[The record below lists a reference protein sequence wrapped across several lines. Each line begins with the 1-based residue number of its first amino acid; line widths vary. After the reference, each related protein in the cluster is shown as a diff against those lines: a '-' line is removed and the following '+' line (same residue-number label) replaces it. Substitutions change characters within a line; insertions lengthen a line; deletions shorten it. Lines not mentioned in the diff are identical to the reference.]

1 MARGWEVA
9 GVYADNDLSAYNGK
23 RRPAYE
29 ALLADVAARRIAG
42 VLAYHPDRLY
52 RHPRDLER
60 FVETVEAAGAAVAT
74 VTAGELDLATAS
86 GRMVA
91 RMLGAAARYESE
103 HKSERQKAK
112 HAELAAAGKGRG
124 GGTRPFGFNEDRVSI
139 REDEA
144 ELVREAAGHILG
156 GGSLRSLHRQWTEK
170 GLLSPAGTPWAKQS
184 IRRLLLSARIA
195 GLRAHHGVVVAEADW
210 PAIITREEHEAL
222 RSVLMAPERDRRKEP
237 ARRKYLLTAG
247 VARCGKCGAGLVARP
262 NDRHDRRYICS
273 RDRGGCG
280 GCFIMAEPLED
291 FMREAVTLVMAGPAF
306 DRARQAVAV
315 DSRAGAELAAA
326 ERRLEQLAD
335 AYAEGQIGLEAYE
348 RGTAK
353 LQARLAELRR
363 EAAAEAS
370 GVVARKLPAGD
381 TALRAWWDRASV
393 EEQAEVVGLVVE
405 SIMIGP
411 GVRGFNR
418 FDPRPVQIL
427 WRV

>member
-1 MARGWEVA
+1 
-9 GVYADNDLSAYNGK
+9 
-23 RRPAYE
+23 
-29 ALLADVAARRIAG
+29 
-42 VLAYHPDRLY
+42 
-52 RHPRDLER
+52 
-60 FVETVEAAGAAVAT
+60 
-74 VTAGELDLATAS
+74 
-86 GRMVA
+86 
-91 RMLGAAARYESE
+91 
-103 HKSERQKAK
+103 
-112 HAELAAAGKGRG
+112 
-124 GGTRPFGFNEDRVSI
+124 
-139 REDEA
+139 
-144 ELVREAAGHILG
+144 
-156 GGSLRSLHRQWTEK
+156 
-170 GLLSPAGTPWAKQS
+170 
-184 IRRLLLSARIA
+184 
-195 GLRAHHGVVVAEADW
+195 
-210 PAIITREEHEAL
+210 
-222 RSVLMAPERDRRKEP
+222 
-237 ARRKYLLTAG
+237 
-247 VARCGKCGAGLVARP
+247 
-262 NDRHDRRYICS
+262 
-273 RDRGGCG
+273 
-280 GCFIMAEPLED
+280 MAEPLED